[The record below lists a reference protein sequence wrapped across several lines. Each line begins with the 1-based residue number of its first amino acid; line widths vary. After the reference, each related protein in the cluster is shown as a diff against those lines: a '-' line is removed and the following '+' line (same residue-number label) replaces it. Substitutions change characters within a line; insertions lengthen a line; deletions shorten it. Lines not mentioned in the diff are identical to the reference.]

1 MKKIKTFLFRSVSI
15 APLASFRILFGAMLL
30 FSTVRFWLKGW
41 IDLLYIQPK
50 FFFAYEGFECIKPLT
65 GNGMYLVFAFMIIA
79 AIGILLGLFYRVA
92 IILFFLLFTYVEL
105 LDKTNYLNH
114 YYFVSIISLMLCF
127 LPANKYAALDVK
139 FGFTK
144 KATFIPF
151 WCIGIIQ
158 LQIGFVYFFAGI
170 AKINT
175 DWLLHAQPLKIWL
188 KSRDFFPIIG
198 FLFDYKITPYIFSW
212 FGMLFD
218 VSIFFFLINKK
229 TRPFAYAAVVVF
241 HLLTGYLFQIGVFP
255 YVMIVA
261 TWIFFS
267 AEFHQKFLNFIFLD
281 RFRNKFG
288 MTATK
293 HVDQEPSRCHP
304 ELVSGSNESIYQPK
318 FASFFVLIFIL
329 HFIIQIILPFRYLLY
344 PDKLFWTEQGYRFSW
359 RVMLMEKNAYT
370 TFVVKDETGKIA
382 EVRNKD
388 YLTPQQEKQ
397 MSTQPDM
404 IVQFAHFIA
413 EEYNENKG
421 FINAEVYVDS
431 YAALNGHPSQPFID
445 NTIDLAKQP
454 INFAPK
460 KWILPFKN

>member
-1 MKKIKTFLFRSVSI
+1 
-15 APLASFRILFGAMLL
+15 MLL

-50 FFFAYEGFECIKPLT
+50 FFFAYEGFECIKPLS
-65 GNGMYLVFAFMIIA
+65 GNGMYLVFVFMIIA

-139 FGFTK
+139 FGITK
-144 KATFIPF
+144 KATLIPF
-151 WCIGIIQ
+151 WCIGILQ

-170 AKINT
+170 AKINA

-198 FLFDYKITPYIFSW
+198 FLFNYKITPYIFSW

-229 TRPFAYAAVVVF
+229 TRPYAYTAVVVF

-267 AEFHQKFLNFIFLD
+267 AEFHQKFLSIFYKD
-281 RFRNKFG
+281 DTQ
-288 MTATK
+288 TA
-293 HVDQEPSRCHP
+293 
-304 ELVSGSNESIYQPK
+304 SNYQPK
-318 FASFFVLIFIL
+318 SASFFLLIFIL
-329 HFIIQIILPFRYLLY
+329 HFIIQIVLPFRYLLY

-370 TFVVKDETGKIA
+370 TFVVKDKTGKIA

-404 IVQFAHFIA
+404 ILQFAHFIA
-413 EEYNENKG
+413 EEYNKNKG
-421 FINAEVYVDS
+421 FMDAEVYVDS

-445 NTIDLAKQP
+445 NSVDLAKQP

-460 KWILPFKN
+460 KWILPFKMETHRNIE

>member
-1 MKKIKTFLFRSVSI
+1 
-15 APLASFRILFGAMLL
+15 
-30 FSTVRFWLKGW
+30 
-41 IDLLYIQPK
+41 
-50 FFFAYEGFECIKPLT
+50 
-65 GNGMYLVFAFMIIA
+65 
-79 AIGILLGLFYRVA
+79 
-92 IILFFLLFTYVEL
+92 
-105 LDKTNYLNH
+105 
-114 YYFVSIISLMLCF
+114 
-127 LPANKYAALDVK
+127 
-139 FGFTK
+139 
-144 KATFIPF
+144 
-151 WCIGIIQ
+151 
-158 LQIGFVYFFAGI
+158 
-170 AKINT
+170 
-175 DWLLHAQPLKIWL
+175 
-188 KSRDFFPIIG
+188 
-198 FLFDYKITPYIFSW
+198 
-212 FGMLFD
+212 
-218 VSIFFFLINKK
+218 
-229 TRPFAYAAVVVF
+229 
-241 HLLTGYLFQIGVFP
+241 
-255 YVMIVA
+255 MIVA

-267 AEFHQKFLNFIFLD
+267 ATFHQKFLYFIFLD
-281 RFRNKFG
+281 RFRNKLG

-293 HVDQEPSRCHP
+293 HVDQEQSRCHP

-370 TFVVKDETGKIA
+370 TFVVKDKIGKIA

>member
-1 MKKIKTFLFRSVSI
+1 MQKIKTFIFRPVSI

-30 FSTVRFWLKGW
+30 FSTIRFWLKGW
-41 IDLLYIQPK
+41 IDVLYIQPK
-50 FFFAYEGFECIKPLT
+50 FFFAYEGFEWIKPLA
-65 GNGMYLVFAFMIIA
+65 GDGMYVVFAGMILA
-79 AIGILLGLFYRVA
+79 ATGILLGFFYRIA
-92 IILFFLLFTYVEL
+92 AILFFILFTYVEL

-127 LPANKYAALDVK
+127 LPANKFASLDVK

-144 KATFIPF
+144 KVTLIPF
-151 WCIGIIQ
+151 WCIGILQ
-158 LQIGFVYFFAGI
+158 LQIGLVYFFAGI
-170 AKINT
+170 AKINS

-188 KSRDFFPIIG
+188 KSRDFFPFIG
-198 FLFDYKITPYIFSW
+198 FLFNYKITPYLFSW

-218 VSIFFFLINKK
+218 LSIFFFLINKK

-267 AEFHQKFLNFIFLD
+267 SGFHQKFLSVFYKD
-281 RFRNKFG
+281 E
-288 MTATK
+288 TK
-293 HVDQEPSRCHP
+293 SEIQ
-304 ELVSGSNESIYQPK
+304 YQPK
-318 FASFFVLIFIL
+318 FASFFVLIFMI

-370 TFVVKDETGKIA
+370 TFVVKDKTGKIA

-404 IVQFAHFIA
+404 ILQFAHYIA
-413 EEYNENKG
+413 NEYEQKNG
-421 FINAEVYVDS
+421 FTNAEVYVDS

-454 INFAPK
+454 VNFAPK
-460 KWILPFKN
+460 KWILPFKK

>member
-1 MKKIKTFLFRSVSI
+1 MLKIREFIFRSVSI

-30 FSTVRFWLKGW
+30 FSTIRFWLKRW

-50 FFFAYEGFECIKPLT
+50 FFFAYEGFEWIKPLT
-65 GNGMYLVFAFMIIA
+65 GNGMYVVFALMILATLCIM
-79 AIGILLGLFYRVA
+79 LGFFYRVA
-92 IILFFLLFTYVEL
+92 AILFFFLFTYVEL

-127 LPANKYAALDVK
+127 LPANKFASLDVK
-139 FGFTK
+139 FGFTN
-144 KATFIPF
+144 KATLIPF
-151 WCIGIIQ
+151 WCIGILQ
-158 LQIGFVYFFAGI
+158 LQIGIVYFFAGI
-170 AKINT
+170 AKINS

-188 KSRDFFPIIG
+188 QSRDFFPIIG
-198 FLFDYKITPYIFSW
+198 FLFSYKITPYIFSW

-229 TRPFAYAAVVVF
+229 TRPFAYAVVVVF

-267 AEFHQKFLNFIFLD
+267 AEFHQKFLSIIYKD
-281 RFRNKFG
+281 E
-288 MTATK
+288 TK
-293 HVDQEPSRCHP
+293 SEIH
-304 ELVSGSNESIYQPK
+304 YQSK
-318 FASFFVLIFIL
+318 FAYLFAFVFII
-329 HFIIQIILPFRYLLY
+329 HFIMQIILPFRYLLY

-370 TFVVKDETGKIA
+370 TFVVKDKTGKIA
-382 EVRNKD
+382 EVRNRD

-404 IVQFAHFIA
+404 ILQFAHFIA
-413 EEYNENKG
+413 EEYNKNKG
-421 FINAEVYVDS
+421 FKDAEVYIDS

-460 KWILPFKN
+460 KWILPFKK

>member
-1 MKKIKTFLFRSVSI
+1 MQKIKTFIFRPVSI

-30 FSTVRFWLKGW
+30 FSTIRFWLKGW
-41 IDLLYIQPK
+41 IDALYIQPK
-50 FFFAYEGFECIKPLT
+50 FFFAYEGFEWIKPLA
-65 GNGMYLVFAFMIIA
+65 GNGMYVVFAGMVLA
-79 AIGILLGLFYRVA
+79 ATGILLGLFYRIA
-92 IILFFLLFTYVEL
+92 AILFFFLFTYVEL

-127 LPANKYAALDVK
+127 LPANKFASLDVK

-144 KATFIPF
+144 KVTLIPF
-151 WCIGIIQ
+151 WCIGILQ
-158 LQIGFVYFFAGI
+158 LQIGLVYFFAGI
-170 AKINT
+170 AKINS
-175 DWLLHAQPLKIWL
+175 DWLLHAQPLSVWL
-188 KSRDFFPIIG
+188 RSRDYFPVIG
-198 FLFDYKITPYIFSW
+198 FLFNYKITPYLFSW

-255 YVMIVA
+255 YVMIVV

-267 AEFHQKFLNFIFLD
+267 SEFHQKFLALFYKNETKTEIQYRPKFTSFYVFIF
-281 RFRNKFG
+281 
-288 MTATK
+288 MM
-293 HVDQEPSRCHP
+293 
-304 ELVSGSNESIYQPK
+304 
-318 FASFFVLIFIL
+318 

-370 TFVVKDETGKIA
+370 TFVVKDKTGKIS
-382 EVRNKD
+382 EIRNKY

-404 IVQFAHFIA
+404 ILQFAHFIA
-413 EEYNENKG
+413 QEYEQKKG
-421 FINAEVYVDS
+421 FTDAEVYADS

-445 NTIDLAKQP
+445 NTVDLAKQP
-454 INFAPK
+454 INFATK
-460 KWILPFKN
+460 KWILPFKK

>member
-1 MKKIKTFLFRSVSI
+1 MLKIREFIFRSVSI

-30 FSTVRFWLKGW
+30 FSTIRFWLKRW

-50 FFFAYEGFECIKPLT
+50 FFFAYEGFEWIKPLT
-65 GNGMYLVFAFMIIA
+65 GNGMYVVFALMILATLCIM
-79 AIGILLGLFYRVA
+79 LGFFYRVA
-92 IILFFLLFTYVEL
+92 AILFFFLFTYVEL

-127 LPANKYAALDVK
+127 LPANKYASLDVR
-139 FGFTK
+139 FGFTN
-144 KATFIPF
+144 KATLIPF
-151 WCIGIIQ
+151 WCICIIQ
-158 LQIGFVYFFAGI
+158 LQIGLVYFFAGI
-170 AKINT
+170 AKINS

-188 KSRDFFPIIG
+188 QSRDFFPIIG
-198 FLFDYKITPYIFSW
+198 FLFSYKITPYIFSW

-229 TRPFAYAAVVVF
+229 TRPFAYATVVVF

-267 AEFHQKFLNFIFLD
+267 DEFHQKFLSIIYKD
-281 RFRNKFG
+281 E
-288 MTATK
+288 TK
-293 HVDQEPSRCHP
+293 SEIHYKS
-304 ELVSGSNESIYQPK
+304 K
-318 FASFFVLIFIL
+318 FASLFVLVFIM
-329 HFIIQIILPFRYLLY
+329 HFIMQIILPFRYLLY

-370 TFVVKDETGKIA
+370 TFVVKDKTGKIA
-382 EVRNKD
+382 EVRNRD

-404 IVQFAHFIA
+404 ILQFAHFIA
-413 EEYNENKG
+413 KEYEQKKE
-421 FINAEVYVDS
+421 FTIAEVYVDS

-460 KWILPFKN
+460 KWILPFKK

>member
-1 MKKIKTFLFRSVSI
+1 MQKIIEFLFRPVSI
-15 APLASFRILFGAMLL
+15 APLASFRILFGTMLL

-50 FFFAYEGFECIKPLT
+50 FFFAYEGFECVKPLV
-65 GNGMYLVFAFMIIA
+65 GNGMYVVF
-79 AIGILLGLFYRVA
+79 GILILSALCIILGLFYRVA
-92 IILFFLLFTYVEL
+92 AIIFFLLFTYVEL
-105 LDKTNYLNH
+105 IDKTYYLNH
-114 YYFVSIISLMLCF
+114 YYFVSIISLMMCF

-139 FGFTK
+139 FGFTN
-144 KATFIPF
+144 KATLIPF

-158 LQIGFVYFFAGI
+158 LQIGMVYFFAGI
-170 AKINT
+170 AKINP

-188 KSRDFFPIIG
+188 KSRDYFPIIG
-198 FLFDYKITPYIFSW
+198 FLFNYKITPYLFCW

-218 VSIFFFLINKK
+218 LSIFFFLINKK
-229 TRPFAYAAVVVF
+229 TRPFAYFAVVVF

-267 AEFHQKFLNFIFLD
+267 AEFHQKFIAVFYKNE
-281 RFRNKFG
+281 NK
-288 MTATK
+288 TE
-293 HVDQEPSRCHP
+293 V
-304 ELVSGSNESIYQPK
+304 NYQPK
-318 FASFFVLIFIL
+318 FASLFLIIIL
-329 HFIIQIILPFRYLLY
+329 IHFTIQIVLPFRYLLY

-370 TFVVKDETGKIA
+370 TFVVKDRTGKIA

-388 YLTPQQEKQ
+388 FLTPQQEKQ

-404 IVQFAHFIA
+404 ILQFAHFIA
-413 EEYNENKG
+413 KEYEQKLG
-421 FINAEVYVDS
+421 YKNAEVYVDS

-454 INFAPK
+454 VNFAPK
-460 KWILPFKN
+460 KWILPFRQK

>member
-1 MKKIKTFLFRSVSI
+1 MWFKIKTFLFRQVSI

-30 FSTVRFWLKGW
+30 FSTIRIWLKGW
-41 IDLLYIQPK
+41 IDMLYIQPK
-50 FFFAYEGFECIKPLT
+50 FFFPYEGFEWIKPLA
-65 GNGMYLVFAFMIIA
+65 GNGMYLVFAIMIVA
-79 AIGILLGLFYRVA
+79 AICILFGLFYRVA
-92 IILFFLLFTYVEL
+92 TIIFFLLFTYVEL

-127 LPANKYAALDVK
+127 LPANKYASLDVK
-139 FGFTK
+139 FGLTK
-144 KATFIPF
+144 QATLIPF

-158 LQIGFVYFFAGI
+158 LQIGLVYFFAGI

-188 KSRDFFPIIG
+188 RSRDYFPIIG
-198 FLFDYKITPYIFSW
+198 FLFSYKITPYLFSW

-218 VSIFFFLINKK
+218 ISIFFFLINKK
-229 TRPFAYAAVVVF
+229 TRPFAYTAVVVF

-267 AEFHQKFLNFIFLD
+267 ASFHQKFLSIFYKD
-281 RFRNKFG
+281 EN
-288 MTATK
+288 
-293 HVDQEPSRCHP
+293 
-304 ELVSGSNESIYQPK
+304 SIDTQYQPK
-318 FASFFVLIFIL
+318 FASFFIMLFVI
-329 HFIIQIILPFRYLLY
+329 HFVIQIILPFRYLLY
-344 PDKLFWTEQGYRFSW
+344 PNKLFWTEQGYRFSW

-370 TFVVKDETGKIA
+370 TFVVKDKTGKIA
-382 EVRNKD
+382 EVINRK

-404 IVQFAHFIA
+404 ILQFAHFIA
-413 EEYNENKG
+413 KEYEQKYG
-421 FINAEVYVDS
+421 FENAEVYVDS
-431 YAALNGHPSQPFID
+431 YAALNGHPSQPFIN

-460 KWILPFKN
+460 KWILPFYN

>member
-1 MKKIKTFLFRSVSI
+1 MWFKIKTFLFRQVSI

-30 FSTVRFWLKGW
+30 FSTIRFWLKGW
-41 IDLLYIQPK
+41 IDMLYIQPK
-50 FFFAYEGFECIKPLT
+50 FFFPYEGFEWIKPLA
-65 GNGMYLVFAFMIIA
+65 GNGMYLVFAIMIVA
-79 AIGILLGLFYRVA
+79 AICILFGLFYRVA
-92 IILFFLLFTYVEL
+92 TIIFFLLFTYVEL

-127 LPANKYAALDVK
+127 LPANKYASLDVK

-144 KATFIPF
+144 KATLIPF

-158 LQIGFVYFFAGI
+158 LQIGLVYFFAGI

-188 KSRDFFPIIG
+188 RSRDYFPIIG
-198 FLFDYKITPYIFSW
+198 FLFSYKITPYIFSW

-218 VSIFFFLINKK
+218 ISIFFFLINKK
-229 TRPFAYAAVVVF
+229 TRPFAYTAVVVF

-267 AEFHQKFLNFIFLD
+267 ASFHQKFLSIFYKD
-281 RFRNKFG
+281 EN
-288 MTATK
+288 
-293 HVDQEPSRCHP
+293 
-304 ELVSGSNESIYQPK
+304 SIDIQYQPK
-318 FASFFVLIFIL
+318 FASFFIMLFVI
-329 HFIIQIILPFRYLLY
+329 HFVIQIILPFRYLLY
-344 PDKLFWTEQGYRFSW
+344 PNKLFWTEQGYRFSW

-370 TFVVKDETGKIA
+370 TFVVKDKTGKIA
-382 EVRNKD
+382 EVINRK

-404 IVQFAHFIA
+404 ILQFAHFIA
-413 EEYNENKG
+413 KEYEQKYG
-421 FINAEVYVDS
+421 FENAEVYVDS
-431 YAALNGHPSQPFID
+431 YAALNGHPSQPFIN

-460 KWILPFKN
+460 KWILPFYN